1 MRKILIII
9 PARGGSKGIP
19 RKNIRALNGK
29 PLISYVINTSLNLTG
44 YEVDCYVSSDD
55 DEILTLSS
63 KFGAKTI
70 QRSSN
75 LSDDKTTLDPVI
87 YNAFLEIQKIEDK
100 SYDLVITIQPT
111 SPLLSSKSL
120 SSAIQ
125 QLLDD
130 SFDTVISGVYDSHL
144 SWLKKDERFIP
155 NYKERVNRQYLP
167 EIYKETGSFVITKAE
182 FVKENSRF
190 GNNIAIYPLNKKEA
204 IDIDTYEDWNLCDYY
219 LNKQKIL
226 FVVTGYPEIGLGHIY
241 NSLSIANEIL
251 NHRLVFLV
259 DYKSELGY
267 QKIVESNY
275 EVHIQKQE
283 NIVDDIYE
291 INPDIVISDIL
302 DTSSEYVESLKARN
316 ITTINFEDIGSGSD
330 YADLVF
336 NAMYPDKSP
345 RENHYYG
352 EKYFILRD
360 EFRFT
365 PIKKLKETVKTVSIS
380 FGGVDPN
387 NYTERI
393 LNLIYEDCVATN
405 ININV
410 VMGMGYQNE
419 NKIEGKFLKANF
431 YHNIPNISDIIN
443 EADLI
448 FTSAG
453 RTTFEVASLGIPC
466 IVLCQNKRETT
477 HFFANE
483 INGFCNMGLGTD
495 VKDEEIIDLFNL
507 LKGEYL
513 LRSSMRERMLNAN
526 LKDGKENVLKLIR
539 QLVNNN

>member
-1 MRKILIII
+1 MCKILIII

-19 RKNIRALNGK
+19 RKNIRSLNGK

-44 YEVDCYVSSDD
+44 FEVDCYVSSDD

-87 YNAFLEIQKIEDK
+87 YNAFLEIQKIENK

-125 QLLDD
+125 HLLDN
-130 SFDTVISGVYDSHL
+130 SFDTIISGVYDSHL
-144 SWLKKDERFIP
+144 SWLKKDEKFFP

-182 FVKENSRF
+182 FVRENSRF
-190 GNNIAIYPLNKKEA
+190 GKNIAIYPLNKKEA
-204 IDIDTYEDWNLCDYY
+204 IDVDTYEDWNLCDYY
-219 LNKQKIL
+219 LNMQKIL

-241 NSLSIANEIL
+241 NTLSIANEIL

-259 DYKSELGY
+259 DHKSELGY
-267 QKIVESNY
+267 QKLIESNY

-283 NIVDDIYE
+283 NIIEDIYE
-291 INPDIVISDIL
+291 INPDIVINDIL
-302 DTSSEYVESLKARN
+302 DTSSEYVESLRARN
-316 ITTINFEDIGSGSD
+316 IRTINFEDIGSGSD
-330 YADLVF
+330 CADLVF

-345 RENHYYG
+345 RENHHYG

-365 PIKKLKETVKTVSIS
+365 SLKNLQETVKTVTIS

-393 LNLIYEDCVATN
+393 LNLFYNYCVLQN
-405 ININV
+405 IKINV
-410 VMGMGYQNE
+410 VMGMGYQNQ
-419 NKIEGKFLKANF
+419 NKIERKFTKANF

-495 VKDEEIIDLFNL
+495 VKDEEIIELFNL
-507 LKGEYL
+507 LIGEYP
-513 LRSSMRERMLNAN
+513 LRASMRERMLNAN
-526 LKDGKENVLKLIR
+526 LKDGKVNVLKLIR
-539 QLVNNN
+539 QLINNN